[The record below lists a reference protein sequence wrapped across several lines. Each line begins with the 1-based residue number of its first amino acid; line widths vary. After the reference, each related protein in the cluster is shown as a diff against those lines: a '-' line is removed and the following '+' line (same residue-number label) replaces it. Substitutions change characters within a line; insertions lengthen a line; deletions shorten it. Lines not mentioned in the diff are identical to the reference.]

1 MNIPLGERA
10 TLYSGSANL
19 RTILQEEMSGK
30 YIKRVQKDEQPGE
43 MLVMGKIS
51 TATLLTSY

>member
-1 MNIPLGERA
+1 MDNIPFGERA
-10 TLYSGSANL
+10 MLHSGSANL

-30 YIKRVQKDEQPGE
+30 YINRVQDEQQGE

-51 TATLLTSY
+51 TAHC